1 MAAAAVAEK
10 PRQTAQQQ
18 AHEAQLKRLR
28 GGVRVELYGGRESGV
43 ILTEADPDTGTITT
57 HARRLDFLD
66 AWLEQDRITR
76 DQYYSAQDFRANFR
90 VAGVGE
96 RYKTIFDITNTNSR
110 GRLSDPMSGAADA
123 RRYVQISMDTLGRKA
138 GDGLPKGAT
147 GAALMVY
154 ASGVDEAEAVRETVA
169 VLKEAG
175 LAPLDVTGHGTLDE
189 RLGEGQDV
197 EAGERELMDKAL
209 AENAVIVAQ
218 VTPFYD

>member
-138 GDGLPKGAT
+138 GDAIWHIIGLEWSLNHYAT
-147 GAALMVY
+147 QKRLAGRPMTRDVAAGLV
-154 ASGVDEAEAVRETVA
+154 
-169 VLKEAG
+169 EAG
-175 LAPLDVTGHGTLDE
+175 LEILAALHRGAT
-189 RLGEGQDV
+189 REG
-197 EAGERELMDKAL
+197 A
-209 AENAVIVAQ
+209 
-218 VTPFYD
+218 